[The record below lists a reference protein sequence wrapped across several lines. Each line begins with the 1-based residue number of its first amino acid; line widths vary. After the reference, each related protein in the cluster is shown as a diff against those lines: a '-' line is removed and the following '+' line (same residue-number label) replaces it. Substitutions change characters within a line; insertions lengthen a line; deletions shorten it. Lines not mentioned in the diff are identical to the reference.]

1 MGFDD
6 VDAAEAV
13 DLITGLPAGSRFV
26 SALHP
31 ELSWTP
37 EREAIAD
44 LQDTLWEIAYRRA
57 GISDEPHRV
66 VRPSD
71 VVARRKAAA
80 RYASVKRRIA
90 ETEWEEV
97 S

>member
-1 MGFDD
+1 M
-6 VDAAEAV
+6 
-13 DLITGLPAGSRFV
+13 